1 MARKGFIQIKISTIL
16 LMILFALLFFL
27 HNFSGNSK
35 ITTPRITYT
44 NQPHITY
51 ANPPPIRSPQLFYR
65 PGDFFM
71 DPYTPPLKDNKFYSS
86 RVGVPINVPTSTVD
100 ANYDS
105 VGILTRTNGKEMILP
120 LFGRPLHFGRDK
132 WQYYA
137 MSDKN
142 NNIKLPVSNGGKSCT
157 GEYGCDSISNGD
169 TVYVE
174 GYNDTFKAT
183 IYENNV
189 PRYIPYI

>member
-16 LMILFALLFFL
+16 LLILFALLFFL
-27 HNFSGNSK
+27 HNFSNNSGK
-35 ITTPRITYT
+35 NIS
-44 NQPHITY
+44 PHRCNITY
-51 ANPPPIRSPQLFYR
+51 ANPPPITSPQLFYR
-65 PGDFFM
+65 PGDVFM
-71 DPYTPPLKDNKFYSS
+71 DPYKPPLKDNKFYSS
-86 RVGVPINVPTSTVD
+86 RVGVPINIPTSTVD

-105 VGILTRTNGKEMILP
+105 VGILTRMGGKEMILP

-157 GEYGCDSISNGD
+157 SEYGCDSISNGD

-183 IYENNV
+183 IYENNL
-189 PRYIPYI
+189 PRYIPCI